1 MKKAKNLVA
10 LILALSFISPTLA
23 LVACE
28 DEPTA
33 SLPQP
38 PPSSSEVIDEER
50 DESDGTETPAPPDE
64 TPQPPQPPQTPPPQS
79 GSDNTGNSG
88 NTSGSNGSGSAG
100 NTNTDTVV
108 KPTTTKAQ
116 YIRCTGDGVNLRA
129 GAGTDYA
136 VLGRA
141 ESGEH
146 YAVVG
151 KTGQWYKI
159 YYKNKPAYL
168 YASYGAVFTIEQSK
182 NEKIE
187 SVISEGYKLL
197 GVPYVYGAVRLHDGN
212 GKLLSGFTAQ
222 KFDCSSLVQ
231 YIFYKGA
238 NKLLQVHTRLQVKQ
252 GKYVAPSDLQ
262 RGDCI
267 FFTNESRKHLTG
279 VERVGHV
286 ALYLG
291 DNYILHTASD
301 YARIEKISSYRWNFY
316 IEARRFL

>member
-10 LILALSFISPTLA
+10 LILALSFITPTLA
-23 LVACE
+23 LAACE
-28 DEPTA
+28 NEQTA
-33 SLPQP
+33 SLPESP
-38 PPSSSEVIDEER
+38 PTSSEVIDEER
-50 DESDGTETPAPPDE
+50 EEDGTENPE
-64 TPQPPQPPQTPPPQS
+64 TPQTPQNPQTPQTPPQN
-79 GSDNTGNSG
+79 GSNNTGS
-88 NTSGSNGSGSAG
+88 SNGSSSSG
-100 NTNTDTVV
+100 NTNTGTAV

-116 YIRCTGDGVNLRA
+116 YIRCTGDSVNLRS
-129 GAGTDYA
+129 GAGTGYA
-136 VLGRA
+136 VLGQA
-141 ESGEH
+141 QSGEN

-151 KTGQWYKI
+151 KTGQWYQI

-262 RGDCI
+262 RGDCM

-279 VERVGHV
+279 VECVGHV
-286 ALYLG
+286 AVYLG

-301 YARIEKISSYRWNFY
+301 YARIEKLSTYRWNFY
-316 IEARRFL
+316 IESRRFL